1 MTSGTGEKF
10 FDKFNIMLIG
20 DGSVGKTCILERYF
34 NKKFSSDRKQTI
46 GVECYD
52 KAKIIDDK
60 RFQIKIWDTA
70 GQEKYAVMS
79 RNYYQRAN
87 GIVLTCSLTNRDSF
101 NNLKN
106 WLHSIKENS
115 SQQEIQLIIMA
126 NKCDLLE
133 EREVKTEEIA
143 QKAKELGVEYF
154 ETSAKENINL
164 DEAFNCIINKIY
176 KNYNN
181 TYSNG
186 AFSLDNKN
194 NQEGSGKCHC

>member
-186 AFSLDNKN
+186 AFNLDNKN